1 MTSEHRSEAQ
11 LAHLLRRALER
22 VGFVVQ
28 AEDGLRRHD
37 RPDFDATLAGRRY
50 LIEFKH
56 AGRNRSEI
64 LHGLAAAA
72 LMQARRYALGNP
84 GTTALPIVAV
94 SNLTDRAERIVGEW
108 MAREAPDVPWGLLDR
123 DGDLVLRGVPGVE
136 AAAIRRGP
144 VRPRTPR
151 KHELDPFTDL
161 GQWMAKVL
169 LARCFRGADRR
180 LLTAPQVPIRRA
192 RHLALAADVSEPT
205 SARWV
210 KLMRERGFLEDGRDG
225 LSIVRTR
232 EFLESWRRV
241 HGAVPRREIAA
252 RFVLPSAVPELQLE
266 QALSRATVSRQV
278 VAESHLAT
286 PGADGPV
293 WRGEGPRACLAF
305 FAAASALGCGH
316 VLGAPIH
323 LYLETI
329 SDESL
334 RELGLVRASPQ
345 DSQVRVI
352 EPTRPESIFRAM
364 VLATTKHNFTVPT
377 CDIVQT
383 WLDVADHPV
392 RGKEQADE
400 IERSVFSKTIFAEP
414 SDARRA

>member
-50 LIEFKH
+50 LIELKL

-72 LMQARRYALGNP
+72 LMQARRHALGNP

-144 VRPRTPR
+144 AKPRTPR

-161 GQWMAKVL
+161 GQWLAKVL
-169 LARCFRGADRR
+169 LARRFRGADRR
-180 LLTAPQVPIRRA
+180 FLSAPQVPIRRA
-192 RHLALAADVSEPT
+192 RHLAQAANVSEPT

-210 KLMRERGFLEDGRDG
+210 KLMRERGFLEDCRDG
-225 LSIVRTR
+225 LSLVRTR
-232 EFLESWRRV
+232 EFLEQWRRAN
-241 HGAVPRREIAA
+241 GAVPRREIVA
-252 RFVLPSAVPELQLE
+252 RFVLPSAAPDQQLHA
-266 QALSRATVSRQV
+266 ALARAPISRQV
-278 VAESHLAT
+278 VSELRSSSGVST
-286 PGADGPV
+286 TVEWNGD
-293 WRGEGPRACLAF
+293 GPRACLALF
-305 FAAASALGCGH
+305 EAASALGGKH
-316 VLGAPIH
+316 VIGAPIH
-323 LYLETI
+323 LYLESIT
-329 SDESL
+329 DASL
-334 RELGLVRASPQ
+334 QALGLARSNEQ
-345 DSQVRVI
+345 DGQVRVI
-352 EPTRPESIFRAM
+352 EPARPESVFRAM
-364 VLATTKHNFTVPT
+364 VLAQTRQELLVPV
-377 CDIVQT
+377 CDIIQT
-383 WLDVADHPV
+383 WLDVADHPA

-400 IERSVFSKTIFAEP
+400 IERSVLSRTIFAEQGHADD
-414 SDARRA
+414 S